1 MERGVEK
8 ENICALF
15 FFASHFCLFIDLFSQ
30 LFVVLLL
37 DLEFRA
43 SHILGRHAVI
53 EIQSLII
60 SLCHILLLISRVG

>member
-15 FFASHFCLFIDLFSQ
+15 FFALHFCLFIDLLSSC
-30 LFVVLLL
+30 LLILLL

-53 EIQSLII
+53 EILSFII

>member
-15 FFASHFCLFIDLFSQ
+15 FFALHFCLFIDLLSS
-30 LFVVLLL
+30 LLVLLL

-53 EIQSLII
+53 EILSFII